1 MKNFAKRIAAAA
13 LSAAMVCSLVGC
25 GNNTSSDG
33 NSNSGTNDSG
43 NVGNT
48 GSGGELVIGGIG
60 PITGG
65 AALYGIAVQ
74 NGAQL
79 AVDEIN
85 EAGGVNGMTLKL
97 EFQDDE
103 HDAEKSVNAYNA
115 LKDKGM
121 KLLVGT
127 VTSAPC
133 EAVSKKTTEDNMFMI
148 TPSGSSV
155 NCITSGDNCF
165 RMCFNDPQQ
174 GKLEADF
181 IADKLSDKKKIGVI
195 YDSSDSYS
203 TGILQGFK
211 EEATVK
217 GLEIVA
223 EAAFTSDSKTDF
235 STQIQQMV
243 DSGAEVLFLPFYY
256 SEAALV
262 LQQAENKLDIPVV
275 GGDGLDGL
283 TNALGD
289 KVSLSDG
296 VYALTPY
303 SATSKDE
310 KAVKFTEAYKAKF
323 PNADDPIQF
332 AADAYD
338 CVYAI
343 KAALEKAEVKDASIS
358 ATELCDKLKKAM
370 TEIEYDG
377 VTGKSKWTADGEVT
391 KDPRIMQIKVTDGVG
406 AFTEI

>member
-13 LSAAMVCSLVGC
+13 LSAAMVCSLAGC
-25 GNNTSSDG
+25 GNNASSG

-43 NVGNT
+43 NAGNT

-310 KAVKFTEAYKAKF
+310 KAVKFTESYKAKF

-338 CVYAI
+338 SVYAI
-343 KAALEKAEVKDASIS
+343 KAALEKAEVNDASIS
-358 ATELCDKLKKAM
+358 ASDLCDKLKKAM

>member
-1 MKNFAKRIAAAA
+1 MKNLFKRVAAVSLAAAMT
-13 LSAAMVCSLVGC
+13 LSFAGC
-25 GNNTSSDG
+25 NNG
-33 NSNSGTNDSG
+33 GNSGTSDSY
-43 NVGNT
+43 GNT
-48 GSGGELVIGGIG
+48 GGTPGGNGGTLVIGGIG
-60 PITGG
+60 PVTGG
-65 AALYGIAVQ
+65 AALYGVAVQ

-85 EAGGVNGMTLKL
+85 AAGGVNGMTLKL
-97 EFQDDE
+97 EFQDDQ
-103 HDAEKSVNAYNA
+103 HDPETSVNAYNS
-115 LKDKGM
+115 LKDKDM

-133 EAVSKKTTEDNMFMI
+133 EAVSKEAAKDNMFLI

-155 NCITSGDNCF
+155 NCITAGDNCF

-174 GKLEADF
+174 GKIEADF
-181 IADKLSDKKKIGVI
+181 IAEKFPGKKVGVI

-211 EEATVK
+211 D
-217 GLEIVA
+217 
-223 EAAFTSDSKTDF
+223 EAAAKGIEIAAEESFTSDSKTDF
-235 STQIQQMV
+235 SVQIQKMV
-243 DSGAEVLFLPFYY
+243 DNNAEVLFLPFYY

-262 LQQAENKLDIPVV
+262 LQQAEDKLDIPVV

-283 TNALGD
+283 AATLGD
-289 KVSLSDG
+289 KVALADG

-303 SATSKDE
+303 SATAKDE
-310 KAVKFTEAYKAKF
+310 KAAKFTAAYKAKF
-323 PNADDPIQF
+323 PDADDPIQF

-338 CVYAI
+338 CIYAI

-358 ATELCDKLKKAM
+358 ASELCDKMKKAM

-377 VTGKSKWTADGEVT
+377 VTGKAKWSADGEVT
-391 KDPRIMQIKVTDGVG
+391 KDPKVMQIKVTDGVG